1 MATLQERIIGAAML
15 DTRIYEEVEADQTAT
30 SQALIVVVLAALS
43 SGLGTLKYGPSVIV
57 GMIVAGLIG
66 WAVWAGLTYV
76 IGTKVM
82 PEAQTHADIGQMLR
96 VLGFA
101 AAPGILGILGII
113 PFVGFLIRFAL
124 SVWQLI
130 AFVVAVR
137 QGLDY
142 TSTGRAVVVCIIGF
156 IAYWCIAFVVG
167 TMLGGAAWMTGAM
180 R

>member
-15 DTRIYEEVEADQTAT
+15 DTRIYEEVEADRTAT
-30 SQALIVVVLAALS
+30 SQALIVVVLAAVS
-43 SGLGTLKYGPSVIV
+43 SGLASIRYGPSLIIT
-57 GMIVAGLIG
+57 MIIAGLIG

-82 PEAQTHADIGQMLR
+82 PEPQTKADFGEMLR

-113 PFVGFLIRFAL
+113 PFVGWLIRFAL

-130 AFVVAVR
+130 TFVVAVR

-156 IAYWCIAFVVG
+156 IAYWVVAAILG
-167 TMLGGAAWMTGAM
+167 MMMGGAALLRGGM
-180 R
+180 